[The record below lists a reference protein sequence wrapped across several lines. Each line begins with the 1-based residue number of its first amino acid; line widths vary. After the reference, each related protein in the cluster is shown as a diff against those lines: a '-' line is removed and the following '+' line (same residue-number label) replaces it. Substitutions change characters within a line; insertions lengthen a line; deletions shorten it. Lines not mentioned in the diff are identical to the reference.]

1 MEQFKPL
8 IGKTFKPTNQKI
20 GKVLGGDSAI
30 HESTIRSW
38 QRNKPELFEHKLL
51 EYRRIKSPFVFK
63 DDYLKLNKNFK
74 DKDKLKLRYVYKKDI
89 PVIVDK
95 NEKLLVP
102 VNYED
107 IQKYIEEI
115 RNFNESNVIS
125 IANFKGGVGKTTTA
139 VNLSTILSFY
149 GFNVLM
155 VDFDIQGNTTSM
167 FDIYRYKKSPNKK
180 PDLSISDLEQIYDIK
195 KSDFKYSIVDLLC
208 EIEHDDIQKLIKDN
222 IVNLN
227 DRVKTRGK
235 IDILPN
241 DSSIENALKFEDI
254 EIKLKTYGNINQV
267 LDEVLSYV
275 KHDYDFVIIDTPP
288 SIKLDLRMAV
298 LATDYF
304 IIALTPDKMA
314 KDGISS
320 FVVPIEMNSK
330 SYRKLKNKD
339 IVILGGIMNQYQ
351 SNINIHRLNKE
362 LIEEELINTVENSDL
377 GETSLFKQFI
387 KIDNILK
394 ESQID
399 MGSVILYD
407 PTNELVRDY
416 FNLVDE
422 ILEKILIDK
431 YSKDI

>member
-1 MEQFKPL
+1 MERFEPL
-8 IGKTFKPTNQKI
+8 VGKLFKPTNQKI
-20 GKVLGGDSAI
+20 GKVLGGENPL
-30 HESTIRSW
+30 HESTVRSW
-38 QRNKPELFEHKLL
+38 QRNSPELFEEKLL
-51 EYRRIKSPFVFK
+51 EYRQLKSPFISQEDFN
-63 DDYLKLNKNFK
+63 KLGNSQNDFTMQDVESKNIPAII
-74 DKDKLKLRYVYKKDI
+74 DKDKNI
-89 PVIVDK
+89 
-95 NEKLLVP
+95 LVP
-102 VNYED
+102 VNISD
-107 IQKYIEEI
+107 ILKYIEEI
-115 RNFNESNVIS
+115 RSFNECNVIS

-149 GFNVLM
+149 GFNVLL

-167 FDIYRYKKSPNKK
+167 FDIYRYKKNPSKK
-180 PDLSISDLEQIYDIK
+180 PDLSIIDLEQIYDLSR
-195 KSDFKYSIVDLLC
+195 SDFKYSIVDLLC
-208 EIEHDDIQKLIKDN
+208 EIENDDIKNLIKEN

-227 DRVKTRGK
+227 DRVKTRGRL
-235 IDILPN
+235 DMLPN
-241 DSSIENALKFEDI
+241 DSCIENALKFEDI
-254 EIKLKTYGNINQV
+254 ETKLKTYGNINQV

-275 KHDYDFVIIDTPP
+275 KNDYDFVIIDTPP

-330 SYRKLKNKD
+330 AYRKLKNKD

-362 LIEEELINTVENSDL
+362 LIEEELINTVMNSDL
-377 GETSLFKQFI
+377 GDTSLFKQFI

-394 ESQID
+394 ESQTD
-399 MGSVILYD
+399 MGAVLLYD

-431 YSKDI
+431 YSKAE

>member
-1 MEQFKPL
+1 MERFEPL
-8 IGKTFKPTNQKI
+8 VGKLFKPTNQKI
-20 GKVLGGDSAI
+20 GKVLGGESPL
-30 HESTIRSW
+30 HESTVRSW
-38 QRNKPELFEHKLL
+38 QRNSPELFEEKLL
-51 EYRRIKSPFVFK
+51 EYRQLKSPFISQEDFN
-63 DDYLKLNKNFK
+63 KLGNSQNDFTMQDVESKNIPAII
-74 DKDKLKLRYVYKKDI
+74 DKDKNI
-89 PVIVDK
+89 
-95 NEKLLVP
+95 LVP
-102 VNYED
+102 VNISD
-107 IQKYIEEI
+107 ILKYIEEI
-115 RNFNESNVIS
+115 RSFNECNVIS

-149 GFNVLM
+149 GFNVLL

-167 FDIYRYKKSPNKK
+167 FDIYRYKKNPSKK
-180 PDLSISDLEQIYDIK
+180 PDLSIIDLEQIYDLSR
-195 KSDFKYSIVDLLC
+195 SDFKYSIVDLLC
-208 EIEHDDIQKLIKDN
+208 EIENDDIKNLIKEN

-227 DRVKTRGK
+227 DRVKTRGRL
-235 IDILPN
+235 DMLPN
-241 DSSIENALKFEDI
+241 DSCIENALKFEDI
-254 EIKLKTYGNINQV
+254 ETKLKTYGNINQV

-275 KHDYDFVIIDTPP
+275 KSDYDFVIIDTPP

-330 SYRKLKNKD
+330 AYRKLKNKD

-362 LIEEELINTVENSDL
+362 LIEEELINTVMNSDL
-377 GETSLFKQFI
+377 GDTSLFKQFI

-394 ESQID
+394 ESQTD
-399 MGSVILYD
+399 MGAVLLYD

-431 YSKDI
+431 YSKAE

>member
-1 MEQFKPL
+1 MSSFEPL
-8 IGKTFKPTNQKI
+8 IGKLFKPTNQKI
-20 GKVLGGDSAI
+20 GKILGGDSAI
-30 HESTIRSW
+30 HESTVRNW
-38 QRNKPELFEHKLL
+38 QKTNPELFEEKLL
-51 EYRRIKSPFVFK
+51 EYRKIKSPFISKEDFF
-63 DDYLKLNKNFK
+63 KLNTNVENKIKVKN
-74 DKDKLKLRYVYKKDI
+74 VYKKKI
-89 PVIVDK
+89 PAILDK
-95 NEKLLVP
+95 DENILLP
-102 VNYED
+102 VNFED

-115 RNFNESNVIS
+115 RNFSGANVIS

-167 FDIYRYKKSPNKK
+167 FDIYRYKKNPIKK
-180 PDLSISDLEQIYDIK
+180 PDLSLIDLEQIYDVE
-195 KSDFKYSIVDLLC
+195 KSDFKYSIVDLIS
-208 EIEHDDIQKLIKDN
+208 EIEHDDIKELVKSN

-227 DRVKTRGK
+227 DRVKTRGRL
-235 IDILPN
+235 DIIPN

-254 EIKLKTYGNINQV
+254 ETKLKTYGNINQV
-267 LDEVLSYV
+267 LDEVLSHV
-275 KHDYDFVIIDTPP
+275 KDDYDFVIIDTPP

-304 IIALTPDKMA
+304 VIALTPDKMA

-320 FVVPIEMNSK
+320 FVVPIEMNAK
-330 SYRKLKNKD
+330 AYKKLKNKD

-351 SNINIHRLNKE
+351 SNINIHRINKE
-362 LIEEELINTVENSDL
+362 LIEEELINTVKNSEL
-377 GETSLFKQFI
+377 GETSLFQQFI

-394 ESQID
+394 ESQTE
-399 MGSVILYD
+399 MGAVLLYD

-431 YSKDI
+431 YSKTI